1 MITETEVATAHSSP
15 LWQVLAD
22 LQAANV
28 RATRLNVLAR
38 ATDIGM
44 TDAKISAIVDDL
56 AAERGL
62 NEVAA

>member
-1 MITETEVATAHSSP
+1 MSTETAATTAHPSP

-28 RATRLNVLAR
+28 RATPLNVLAR

-44 TDAKISAIVDDL
+44 TDADISLIVDEL
-56 AAERGL
+56 AAGRGL
-62 NEVAA
+62 TEVAA

>member
-1 MITETEVATAHSSP
+1 MNSEAEVTTVRPSP

-28 RATRLNVLAR
+28 RATPLNVLAR

-44 TDAKISAIVDDL
+44 TDAQISVIVDEL
-56 AAERGL
+56 AAGRGL
-62 NEVAA
+62 DQVAA